1 MGNERLLESKTL
13 VASMEDRAVQYE
25 SLKKQFVSLKNAFQK
40 IVELDGFKGQG
51 ARAIKGFYQ
60 GQIEVV
66 DSWISI
72 CNVRIAFFN
81 GISGSTEDVDL
92 SGETLVQVPFLKEE
106 LYTGHTQSKEMVDS
120 QHKSLKSIFDRINDL
135 VSLQPFSK
143 EDFEEKIDQAN
154 KKRKDTMEQ
163 VANLDEGLVEE
174 YASSE
179 YLENMMVGLF
189 SALLDATSQGSAI
202 SPINFDAQ
210 AYHNSDVYQM
220 REDAQAQTDAYLEFK
235 EQQEEQRRIQKEM
248 EELENRPWYEK
259 AWDTV
264 STFTG
269 EVTGYY
275 DMKRAATGVDP
286 VTGEELSEAD
296 RIKAATFAAAG
307 FIPFVGW
314 AGRAAKGGNAI
325 YKTAKGVQAVDHS
338 LDVYK
343 NAKAFTTLQ
352 KTEYGI
358 YGLASANGFSEYI
371 TGKDMFGNQL
381 SEEKRNSSL
390 TEALLVLG
398 VGGAGAY
405 VDRLQAGNAVNSILE
420 NNNKYYGEVKGGKGF
435 SKAELLNVTGLKKA
449 EFDEIVSMPKGSR
462 PDPSSYLS
470 TEYIEHHLKQF
481 EKGGSFIM
489 TQKQYIRFV
498 EGNDYI
504 GCPDNT
510 QFIAPKK
517 FIDDIA
523 ELANGDITFFEKM
536 LGFDD
541 GHFLSEG
548 GLVRFDIR
556 EPKDLNLRMPSGNEY
571 GANSHWIPGG
581 YTDGG
586 TAEAIVDKIPNNTAF
601 VDKTFIE

>member
-40 IVELDGFKGQG
+40 IVDLDGFKGQG

-92 SGETLVQVPFLKEE
+92 SGDTLVQVPFLKEE

-163 VANLDEGLVEE
+163 VVNLDEGLVEE

-210 AYHNSDVYQM
+210 AYQNSDVYQM
-220 REDAQAQTDAYLEFK
+220 LEDAQAQTDAYLEFK

-296 RIKAATFAAAG
+296 RVKAATFAAAG

-338 LDVYK
+338 LDAYK

-371 TGKDMFGNQL
+371 TGKDMFGNEL

-390 TEALLVLG
+390 TEALFVLG
-398 VGGAGAY
+398 VGGAGY
-405 VDRLQAGNAVNSILE
+405 GVDRLQFKQKLVMREKVKTLSANDRKRLDGWVYPPSDNLYLANKNIYDNPKYFDQYTGNIHYPGTNGDPNTDGFIRGEYDKEMITKGKVIDRFGDNGTG
-420 NNNKYYGEVKGGKGF
+420 KYFSPDGSSFESRALPPFMKDKPYERYEVIREFNVKSGRVAPWFDQEGKGIQF
-435 SKAELLNVTGLKKA
+435 YSDYQIKD
-449 EFDEIVSMPKGSR
+449 FDGNWVEATVSN
-462 PDPSSYLS
+462 LV
-470 TEYIEHHLKQF
+470 EYK
-481 EKGGSFIM
+481 
-489 TQKQYIRFV
+489 YIKS
-498 EGNDYI
+498 I
-504 GCPDNT
+504 
-510 QFIAPKK
+510 K
-517 FIDDIA
+517 
-523 ELANGDITFFEKM
+523 
-536 LGFDD
+536 
-541 GHFLSEG
+541 
-548 GLVRFDIR
+548 
-556 EPKDLNLRMPSGNEY
+556 
-571 GANSHWIPGG
+571 
-581 YTDGG
+581 
-586 TAEAIVDKIPNNTAF
+586 
-601 VDKTFIE
+601 

>member
-40 IVELDGFKGQG
+40 IVDLDGFKGQG

-92 SGETLVQVPFLKEE
+92 SGDTLVQVPFLKEE

-179 YLENMMVGLF
+179 YLENIMVSLF
-189 SALLDATSQGSAI
+189 SALLDATSQGSTI

-275 DMKRAATGVDP
+275 DMKRATTGVDP

-296 RIKAATFAAAG
+296 RVKAATFAAAG

-325 YKTAKGVQAVDHS
+325 YKTAKGVKAVDHS
-338 LDVYK
+338 LDAYK

-371 TGKDMFGNQL
+371 TGKDMFGNEL

-390 TEALLVLG
+390 TEALFVLG

-405 VDRLQAGNAVNSILE
+405 VDRLQAGNAVYKKSTKIAQEEKNISFVNSMSDQDSERYHRFWEYVE
-420 NNNKYYGEVKGGKGF
+420 NNISVEDRIKLSDWNHKPSGELYAKYKPTFDNPKYYNQVNGKINWPPNDGFEGTPVRHTLEKGALIDRYGGPKGNYLSPQGEGYEQRALALHSDYAEYHKYKVRKPFNVRMGEISPWFDREGGGIQFHSSMQIKDLEGNMVEATVENLLKNKYIK
-435 SKAELLNVTGLKKA
+435 
-449 EFDEIVSMPKGSR
+449 EI
-462 PDPSSYLS
+462 
-470 TEYIEHHLKQF
+470 
-481 EKGGSFIM
+481 
-489 TQKQYIRFV
+489 
-498 EGNDYI
+498 
-504 GCPDNT
+504 
-510 QFIAPKK
+510 
-517 FIDDIA
+517 
-523 ELANGDITFFEKM
+523 
-536 LGFDD
+536 
-541 GHFLSEG
+541 
-548 GLVRFDIR
+548 
-556 EPKDLNLRMPSGNEY
+556 
-571 GANSHWIPGG
+571 
-581 YTDGG
+581 
-586 TAEAIVDKIPNNTAF
+586 
-601 VDKTFIE
+601 

>member
-1 MGNERLLESKTL
+1 
-13 VASMEDRAVQYE
+13 
-25 SLKKQFVSLKNAFQK
+25 
-40 IVELDGFKGQG
+40 
-51 ARAIKGFYQ
+51 
-60 GQIEVV
+60 
-66 DSWISI
+66 
-72 CNVRIAFFN
+72 
-81 GISGSTEDVDL
+81 
-92 SGETLVQVPFLKEE
+92 
-106 LYTGHTQSKEMVDS
+106 
-120 QHKSLKSIFDRINDL
+120 RINDL

-296 RIKAATFAAAG
+296 RVKAATFAAAG

-314 AGRAAKGGNAI
+314 AGRAAKGGNTI

-358 YGLASANGFSEYI
+358 YGLASANGFGEYI
-371 TGKDMFGNQL
+371 TGKDMFGNEL

-390 TEALLVLG
+390 TEALFVLG
-398 VGGAGAY
+398 VGGAGY
-405 VDRLQAGNAVNSILE
+405 GVDRLQKTVPKIVGGEEGITGTKAVSNPHTLNDSRLGELE
-420 NNNKYYGEVKGGKGF
+420 I
-435 SKAELLNVTGLKKA
+435 
-449 EFDEIVSMPKGSR
+449 DEIVSIPKGSR
-462 PDPSSYLS
+462 PDPSTYLNQEYMDKHLS
-470 TEYIEHHLKQF
+470 QFDDGLSVIQTEWAYGRYSEIN
-481 EKGGSFIM
+481 G
-489 TQKQYIRFV
+489 FV
-498 EGNDYI
+498 GVPD
-504 GCPDNT
+504 DNT
-510 QFIAPKK
+510 LFVLPKNYCDEIVSK
-517 FIDDIA
+517 
-523 ELANGDITFFEKM
+523 ANGDISIIEKE
-536 LGFDD
+536 LGFPEGYFSD
-541 GHFLSEG
+541 GG
-548 GLVRFDIR
+548 GLVRVDA
-556 EPKDLNLRMPSGNEY
+556 DDVTGLNLRLPSGNET
-571 GANSHWIPGG
+571 GANSLWIPGG
-581 YTDGG
+581 YTSGNVP
-586 TAEAIVDKIPNNTAF
+586 EAISDIIPLDQTTVSRINVD
-601 VDKTFIE
+601 